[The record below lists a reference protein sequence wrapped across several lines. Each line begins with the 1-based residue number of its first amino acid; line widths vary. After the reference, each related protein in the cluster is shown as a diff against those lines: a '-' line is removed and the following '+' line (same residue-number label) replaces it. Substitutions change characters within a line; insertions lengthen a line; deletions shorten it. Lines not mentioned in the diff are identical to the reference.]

1 MGTVKSFYTMAE
13 PQKLLLHLKVFLNHS
28 RSHAWMQMSSLE
40 TQKSLFYMGYNL
52 MIKYKVQHTRLTLM
66 SLSDR

>member
-28 RSHAWMQMSSLE
+28 HRHAWMQMSSLE
-40 TQKSLFYMGYNL
+40 TQNSLLHGIQL
-52 MIKYKVQHTRLTLM
+52 DDKV
-66 SLSDR
+66 

>member
-28 RSHAWMQMSSLE
+28 RRHAWMQMSSLE
-40 TQKSLFYMGYNL
+40 NKSLCF
-52 MIKYKVQHTRLTLM
+52 T
-66 SLSDR
+66 